1 MEDIK
6 QLRKRIDEVDEQI
19 LQFLRKRTEISKSIG
34 LVKKKH
40 GIPIQDFPRESDVY
54 AHVKEKAADLG
65 LDPVQVE
72 AIYRQIVNM
81 CSAVQE
87 LKENCEK

>member
-1 MEDIK
+1 
-6 QLRKRIDEVDEQI
+6 
-19 LQFLRKRTEISKSIG
+19 

-40 GIPIQDFPRESDVY
+40 GVPVKDLPRENNVY
-54 AHVKEKAADLG
+54 AHIKKKAAGLG

-81 CSAVQE
+81 CSSVQ
-87 LKENCEK
+87 